1 MAAQKELQVQQKR
14 EVEQPEETTVP
25 ARFYQPSTDIFED
38 EGSLTVVME
47 MPGVQKENVEIKIEK
62 NVLDVEGK
70 IDFSNYKELEPV
82 YTEYNVG
89 NYTRSFTLSSAIDRD
104 RISAKVDDGVLSVEL
119 PKVKEAT
126 SRRIE
131 VR

>member
-1 MAAQKELQVQQKR
+1 MNPDELQVQKKKELDAKQERTKAGR
-14 EVEQPEETTVP
+14 YYVP
-25 ARFYQPSTDIFED
+25 NTDIYE
-38 EGSLTVVME
+38 SSAAILVTVE
-47 MPGVQKENVEIKIEK
+47 MPGVRKENVDIKLDK
-62 NVLDVEGK
+62 NVLTITGNV
-70 IDFSNYKELEPV
+70 DFSQYEGLEPV